1 MLIYS
6 EHITPR
12 LQYVIRFIFD
22 EFLGIKTN
30 ITSDKELFINED
42 QPKISYAPERIKDE
56 FNIPPVGLLYE
67 NNIRNIDPELK
78 KWHQLPVI
86 FPVDN
91 QANLPFDLFAAVFFL
106 LTRYEEYLP
115 FKLDRYKRFPATE
128 SICYQ
133 NGFLEISIVDRWV
146 LAFFELLKEKYPE
159 LQLQERTY
167 AFIPTVDVDIPY
179 AYLNKGTLRC
189 IGGAFKS
196 LIYLDFNKLKERFN
210 VLRGKQEDPFYTFD
224 KIRELHPD
232 GGLITFFLTSGYGRY
247 DKGINPRKDSFKE
260 MITKIAA
267 FSQIGLHPSYH
278 SNRNITILKKEL
290 QTLNLIA
297 EKGIKRSRQHYLK
310 LDFPSTYNRLSESG
324 ITEDYSMGY
333 ASHPGF
339 RAGTCTP
346 FCFYDLLND
355 CETFLKIYPFQIMD
369 RTLKDY
375 LHLAPD
381 EAIEKISRI
390 VQEVRDVNGTLIT
403 IWHNDSFSDSGEWEG
418 WLEVYTKLLQFAEA

>member
-42 QPKISYAPERIKDE
+42 QPKISYAPERIEDE
-56 FNIPPVGLLYE
+56 FNISPVGLLYE
-67 NNIRNIDPELK
+67 NNIRNIDTELK

-115 FKLDRYKRFPATE
+115 FKPDRYKRFPATE

-133 NGFLEISIVDRWV
+133 NGFLEISIIDRWI

-260 MITKIAA
+260 MITEIAA

-278 SNRNITILKKEL
+278 SGRNITILKKEL

-297 EKGIKRSRQHYLK
+297 EKEITRSRQHYLK

>member
-1 MLIYS
+1 MLVFS

-12 LQYVIRFIFD
+12 LKYVTRFIFD
-22 EFLGIKTN
+22 QFMGIKTD
-30 ITSDKELFINED
+30 ITSDKDFFIRTDLPKVSYLHERLANELN
-42 QPKISYAPERIKDE
+42 ISPDGLLFESGIKDKPTE
-56 FNIPPVGLLYE
+56 MQMWN
-67 NNIRNIDPELK
+67 D
-78 KWHQLPVI
+78 LPVI
-86 FPVDN
+86 FPVHKQSD
-91 QANLPFDLFAAVFFL
+91 LPFDLFTAVFFL

-115 FKLDRYKRFPATE
+115 FKPDRYKRFPATE

-133 NGFLEISIVDRWV
+133 NGFLEISIVDRWI

-196 LIYLDFNKLKERFN
+196 LIYLDFNKLRERFN
-210 VLRGKQEDPFYTFD
+210 VLTGKQEDPFYTFD

-260 MITKIAA
+260 MITEIAA

-297 EKGIKRSRQHYLK
+297 EKGITRSRQHYLK
-310 LDFPSTYNRLSESG
+310 LDFPATYKRLSESG

-355 CETFLKIYPFQIMD
+355 RETFLKIYPFQIMD

-375 LHLAPD
+375 LHLAHE

-418 WLEVYTKLLQFAEA
+418 WLEVYQKLLAFAKE